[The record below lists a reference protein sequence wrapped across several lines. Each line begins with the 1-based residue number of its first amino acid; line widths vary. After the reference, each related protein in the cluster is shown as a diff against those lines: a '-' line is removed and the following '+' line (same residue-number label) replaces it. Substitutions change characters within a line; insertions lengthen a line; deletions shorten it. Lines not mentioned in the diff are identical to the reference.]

1 MEESQISPA
10 PAEADEPTGAA
21 TDTGRVSVPVPAIT
35 AIAVV
40 GLIVAIVALVLS
52 QIQNNSLNQKVNQ
65 QQARIQQLQSQ
76 QAANQAAALAA
87 LTSKVATDS
96 QTVSVQGHSLASLN
110 SQLSSL
116 VLCVP
121 ELQQEVNGLN
131 INTNS
136 TGGYL
141 TGAVLNNPTIVSS
154 NCNSTLNGG

>member
-10 PAEADEPTGAA
+10 PAQAEEPTGAA
-21 TDTGRVSVPVPAIT
+21 PDKRRVSVPLPVIT

-87 LTSKVATDS
+87 LTSKV
-96 QTVSVQGHSLASLN
+96 GSLI
-110 SQLSSL
+110 
-116 VLCVP
+116 LCVP
-121 ELQQEVNGLN
+121 QLQQEVNGLS

-136 TGGYL
+136 TGTL
-141 TGAVLNNPTIVSS
+141 FLSNPAIVSS
-154 NCNSTLNGG
+154 NCSSTLYGVGG